1 MQLWRHRRC
10 TCGLNKLPGRSVKD
24 SNGANEKRDSE
35 RGRERERGRNRERG
49 RDTEREF
56 NSVSVTSLATKR

>member
-10 TCGLNKLPGRSVKD
+10 TCGLNKLPGRSGKD

-35 RGRERERGRNRERG
+35 RGREREREGETQRE
-49 RDTEREF
+49 
-56 NSVSVTSLATKR
+56 NSTVYQ